1 MAVAERLHKTM
12 TLPFFD
18 YCDVAW
24 HRCEKIYSDTVERL
38 QHGAAKLIFPNSGFN
53 TNELNATLG
62 LVPLINRWK
71 LHIALLTRKYLDG
84 SLPLCLSY
92 YFNLRP
98 LYTKLD

>member
-38 QHGAAKLIFPNSGFN
+38 QHGAAKLIFPNSGFD
-53 TNELNATLG
+53 TNELNVTLG
-62 LVPLINRWK
+62 LVPLINR
-71 LHIALLTRKYLDG
+71 
-84 SLPLCLSY
+84 
-92 YFNLRP
+92 
-98 LYTKLD
+98 